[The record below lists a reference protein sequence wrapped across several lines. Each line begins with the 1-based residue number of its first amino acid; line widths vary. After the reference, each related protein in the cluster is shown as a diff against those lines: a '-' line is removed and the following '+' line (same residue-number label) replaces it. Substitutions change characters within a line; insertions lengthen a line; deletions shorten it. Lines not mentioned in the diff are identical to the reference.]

1 MPNFKLT
8 YGFKNEKPTE
18 VIEVFTHLGEAIEE
32 AQIRAHKLFE
42 STKEGQI
49 TKKEMKARY
58 SDPFLAAAYTMQTAD
73 DYVDY
78 FAEEMFS
85 KDSTTYLVTNQL
97 EMFSDTKFMHISLE
111 SAIDM
116 LTPLSEIG
124 LDSETDG
131 LDVHTNKMLL
141 LQLGVEDFQ
150 IVFDISSFDN
160 KIPEPL
166 REFLREDRLYLLQN
180 AKFDLKFLFK
190 QDVILKKVYDTM
202 LVEIIITNGLQ
213 HGGRGLDAIVNK
225 YCGITLNK
233 ETRKEFTTV
242 GITDR
247 GIAYAADDVK
257 YLPEVKKKQLE
268 IVAKFDLQKAVDLDN
283 VFVIALAYTE
293 YCGIKLDY
301 NKWMTKVN
309 NRKELLYKYKKE
321 IEKQLLDDG
330 MMNYF
335 SGMNDL
341 FSGTMECTI
350 NWNSSLQVRKLFKEY
365 GINVEVHKGGKVTET
380 VNASVLEPQLD
391 DFPILRPYLKYKGM
405 QKEVSTYGENWY
417 KYINKT
423 TGRIHT
429 NFWQL
434 NDTGRL
440 SSGGG
445 KGDFESVNL
454 QNIPADA
461 ETRAC
466 FVAEAGNLMI
476 DADYSSQEQIIL
488 ANFSKES
495 KLLKF
500 YADGFTDMHS
510 YLAFLIY
517 EDIRRCSIEEL
528 TPDKLGY
535 IKKEFPKKR
544 DIAKKGGFA
553 IKPFYLTIFIGFAVI
568 YSINFYY
575 LCVCL
580 IHKNN
585 ENV

>member
-18 VIEVFTHLGEAIEE
+18 VIEIFTHLGEAMEE
-32 AQIRAHKLFE
+32 AQMRAHKLFE
-42 STKEGQI
+42 STEEGQI
-49 TKKEMKARY
+49 ARKEIKARY
-58 SDPFLAAAYTMQTAD
+58 SDPFLATAYIMQTAD
-73 DYVDY
+73 DHVDY

-85 KDSTTYLVTNQL
+85 KSSATYLVTNQL
-97 EMFSDTKFMHISLE
+97 EVFSDTKFMHISLE
-111 SAIDM
+111 TAIDM
-116 LTPLSEIG
+116 LTPLTEIG

-160 KIPEPL
+160 KIPKPL

-257 YLPEVKKKQLE
+257 YLPEVKEKQLE
-268 IVAKFDLQKAVDLDN
+268 IVAKFNLQKAVDLDN

-301 NKWMTKVN
+301 NKWMAKVN

-321 IEKQLLDDG
+321 IEKHLLDDG
-330 MMNYF
+330 MLNYF
-335 SGMNDL
+335 SGMTDL
-341 FSGTMECTI
+341 FSGAMECTI

-365 GINVEVHKGGKVTET
+365 GINVEVYKGGKVTET
-380 VNASVLEPQLD
+380 VNAAVLEPQLD
-391 DFPILRPYLKYKGM
+391 DFPILKPYLKYKGM

-417 KYINKT
+417 KHINKA

-488 ANFSKES
+488 ANFSKEP

-553 IKPFYLTIFIGFAVI
+553 IKPFYLTILSL
-568 YSINFYY
+568 YMETY
-575 LCVCL
+575 
-580 IHKNN
+580 KK
-585 ENV
+585 